1 MSFFLFLMQ
10 SLTILTVRVEWIY
23 DYIIVP
29 VFSNI
34 EDFRY
39 LPEAKIYIDDYLI
52 DDEPVSYERNGVE
65 WTYISTVN
73 TSYVRRYSIK
83 YRAYFPRFNLYA
95 VQTIVFDVVD
105 NSPPIIMSYEDQ
117 QVYVGGKLPD
127 VMLGLSVS
135 DNYDDPEQIG
145 LSCDTSQVKLDQVG
159 SYTITYYAKD
169 TSGNT
174 SSQKAVLR
182 VIDVVS
188 PTIDL
193 LKPLI
198 MNVDDTFMWQQF
210 FKMTDNVDTSLHV
223 VIHDDEVDY
232 AHIGSYPIS
241 LEVIDQSGNVSSKS
255 YMIEIKDL
263 EAPSIWLKSNPAPLS
278 VDVHLDIDTLLSYV
292 IEVSD
297 NVDSL
302 SLEDILIQHDIE
314 IDTIGEYQVTYT
326 LSDHSGNIVKTSLK
340 IDVLDLEK
348 PSITIVKPLVFEV
361 GDKEPLWFEY
371 IVYSDN
377 YDTIDDLTFKLTE
390 SVDMDHVGFYIIQ
403 IEVTDKS
410 RNKAIYQGYAE
421 VVDIIPPIIKQL
433 NDIIITGFEKKDMTS
448 FFEAIDNYD
457 EPEDIMFVFD
467 DQHVDYETIGSYQA
481 YLYATDQSDNV
492 CEYPFEIIVIDI
504 IEPELTLSKSYV
516 TFEIGHEPLD
526 LMSFIV
532 TAKDNYDLCSKD
544 DVVILNEPTW
554 DHIGVYDI
562 IYQLMDQ
569 SNNKKEASLILV
581 IDDVT
586 PPSIFMETLV
596 IYPNDVID
604 LMKDITTSD
613 NVGVHHISLI
623 PETLDVSQPGS
634 YVITYIVY
642 DERGNY
648 TMQDR
653 TVIIETNEQDVTLT
667 QYLPVGMIFLLGGL
681 AIFLV
686 YKKG

>member
-1 MSFFLFLMQ
+1 MQ
-10 SLTILTVRVEWIY
+10 SLTVLTVRVEWIH
-23 DYIIVP
+23 DYIVVP

-127 VMLGLSVS
+127 VMLGLSAS
-135 DNYDDPEQIG
+135 DNYDDPEQIV
-145 LSCDTSQVKLDQVG
+145 LSCDTSLVKLDQVG
-159 SYTITYYAKD
+159 SYTITYYATD

-174 SSQKAVLR
+174 SSQKAILR
-182 VIDVVS
+182 VIDVIS
-188 PTIDL
+188 PTIEL
-193 LKPLI
+193 QKPLI
-198 MNVDDTFMWQQF
+198 MNVNDTFLWQQF
-210 FKMTDNVDTSLHV
+210 FKMTDNVDTTLHV
-223 VIHDDEVDY
+223 VVYDDDVDY
-232 AHIGSYPIS
+232 AHIGSYPIRMD
-241 LEVIDQSGNVSSKS
+241 VIDQSGNVSSKS

-292 IEVSD
+292 IAVSD
-297 NVDSL
+297 NVDDL

-361 GDKEPLWFEY
+361 GDKEPLWLDY

-377 YDTIDDLTFKLTE
+377 YDLIDDLTFKLTE
-390 SVDMDHVGFYIIQ
+390 SIDMNHIGFYIIKV
-403 IEVTDKS
+403 EVTDKS

-421 VVDIIPPIIKQL
+421 VVDVIPPMIKQL

-457 EPEDIMFVFD
+457 KPEDIMLVFD

-492 CEYPFEIIVIDI
+492 TAYLFDIIVIDI
-504 IEPELTLSKSYV
+504 IEPELALSKSYV
-516 TFEIGHEPLD
+516 SFEIGQKPLD
-526 LMSFIV
+526 LKSFIV
-532 TAKDNYDLCSKD
+532 TAQDNYDLCSKG
-544 DVVILNEPTW
+544 DVVILNEPAW

-562 IYQLMDQ
+562 VYQLMDQ
-569 SNNKKEASLILV
+569 SNNKTEVSLILV

-586 PPSIFMETLV
+586 PPSIFMDTLV

-604 LMKDITTSD
+604 LMKGVTTGD

-653 TVIIETNEQDVTLT
+653 TIIIETKEQDVTLT
-667 QYLPVGMIFLLGGL
+667 QYIPVGMIFLLGGL

>member
-10 SLTILTVRVEWIY
+10 SLTILTVRVEWIH

-127 VMLGLSVS
+127 VMIGLSAS
-135 DNYDDPEQIG
+135 DNYDDPEHIV
-145 LSCDTSQVKLDQVG
+145 LSCDTSQVKLDHVG

-198 MNVDDTFMWQQF
+198 LNVDDTFLWQQF

-241 LEVIDQSGNVSSKS
+241 LEVIDQSGNVSSKN

-263 EAPSIWLKSNPAPLS
+263 EAPSIWLKSNPTPLS
-278 VDVHLDIDTLLSYV
+278 VGVHLDIDTLLSYV
-292 IEVSD
+292 IAVSD
-297 NVDSL
+297 NVDDL

-314 IDTIGEYQVTYT
+314 VDTIGEYQVTYT
-326 LSDHSGNIVKTSLK
+326 LSDHSGNTVNTTLK
-340 IDVLDLEK
+340 IDILDLEK

-361 GDKEPLWFEY
+361 GDKEPLWFDY

-377 YDTIDDLTFKLTE
+377 YDMIDDLTFKLTE
-390 SVDMDHVGFYIIQ
+390 SVDMDHVGFYIIKV
-403 IEVTDKS
+403 EVTDKS

-421 VVDIIPPIIKQL
+421 VVDVIPPMIKQL

-457 EPEDIMFVFD
+457 QPEDIMLLFD

-481 YLYATDQSDNV
+481 YLYATDKSDNV

-516 TFEIGHEPLD
+516 SFEIGQKPLD
-526 LMSFIV
+526 LKSFIV
-532 TAKDNYDLCSKD
+532 TAQDNYDICSID
-544 DVVILNEPTW
+544 DVGIFNEPTW

-562 IYQLMDQ
+562 VYQLMDQ
-569 SNNKKEASLILV
+569 SNNKTEVSLILV

-586 PPSIFMETLV
+586 PPSIFMDTL
-596 IYPNDVID
+596 IIDSDDDID
-604 LMKDITTSD
+604 LMKGVTTSD
-613 NVGVHHISLI
+613 NVGVHHISVM
-623 PETLDVSQPGS
+623 PETLDVMQPGS

-653 TVIIETNEQDVTLT
+653 TVIIETKEQNIDLT
-667 QYLPVGMIFLLGGL
+667 QYIPVGILFLLGGL